1 MISYLL
7 KVHALYLSL
16 HIPVTV
22 SVVDMLYCVL
32 CYIYVRLMCDFLTS
46 VMTVLHVRDTT
57 FTCRL
62 P

>member
-22 SVVDMLYCVL
+22 SVVDILYCVL
-32 CYIYVRLMCDFLTS
+32 CYIYVRLICLAFVS
-46 VMTVLHVRDTT
+46 
-57 FTCRL
+57 FF
-62 P
+62 